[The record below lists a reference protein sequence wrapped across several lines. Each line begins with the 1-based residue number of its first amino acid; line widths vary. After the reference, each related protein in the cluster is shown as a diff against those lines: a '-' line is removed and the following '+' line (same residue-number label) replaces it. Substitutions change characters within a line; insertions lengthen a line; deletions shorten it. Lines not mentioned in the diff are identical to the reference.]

1 MIIMHVCMT
10 EAESVDLPKSKSPRS
25 TSNLDCIELGQMKKD
40 MVEGNVAYIHLK
52 LGREGSQGILI
63 SISKPLKNSN
73 SIMNPKK
80 ISETPSNTC
89 NEPCLGLISEVDICD
104 TLLMSFSLDCDD
116 TPSLSQSKTDHVYI
130 DVVSENSQTA
140 LISLT
145 SNNRDCSQSSVIC
158 TLLDSLESCQ
168 ITEKS
173 HDGKFSQNPT
183 YVNLLSRT
191 EGENGVEATSF

>member
-1 MIIMHVCMT
+1 MHICMT
-10 EAESVDLPKSKSPRS
+10 EAESVDLPKSKSPRRS
-25 TSNLDCIELGQMKKD
+25 TSNLDCIELSQMKQNI
-40 MVEGNVAYIHLK
+40 VRGNVAYIHLK

-63 SISKPLKNSN
+63 SISKPIKNSN
-73 SIMNPKK
+73 STMNLKVIPKTA
-80 ISETPSNTC
+80 SSTC
-89 NEPCLGLISEVDICD
+89 NEPCLGLTSEVDIRE

-130 DVVSENSQTA
+130 EVVSDNSQTV

-145 SNNRDCSQSSVIC
+145 SNSRDCSQSSVTC

-168 ITEKS
+168 IAEKS

-183 YVNLLSRT
+183 YVNLLSHP

>member
-1 MIIMHVCMT
+1 MT
-10 EAESVDLPKSKSPRS
+10 EAESVDLPKSESPRS

-40 MVEGNVAYIHLK
+40 MVGGNVAYIHLK
-52 LGREGSQGILI
+52 LGREGSQGILV
-63 SISKPLKNSN
+63 SISKVVKNFN

-80 ISETPSNTC
+80 ISEAASRTC
-89 NEPCLGLISEVDICD
+89 DEPCLGLTSEVDIHE

-116 TPSLSQSKTDHVYI
+116 TPSLSQSKADHVYI
-130 DVVSENSQTA
+130 DAVSDNSQTV

-145 SNNRDCSQSSVIC
+145 SNSRDCSQSSVTC